1 MNVVITGGAGFLGS
15 RLARELLAAGSL
27 DAAGGGA
34 RPLSRMTL
42 IDQAP
47 VPPGLAADERVTAVQ
62 GDVGDLLDPLGAGP
76 GTLAGA
82 DVIFHLA
89 AAVSGE
95 CEADFDL
102 GIRANLTAGYRLLEA
117 ARALGTC
124 PVLVFASSL
133 AVFGQSPEQPL
144 PDVITD
150 TTLPT
155 PLTSYGTQKFMLEQL
170 VADYTRKGFIR
181 GRSVRLM
188 TVSVRPG
195 RPNRAASGFLSGII
209 REPLAGIRA
218 ACPVAPETEV
228 ALSSPARTVEGLLRA
243 AGAAAAEW
251 GPRTGL
257 NLPSVTTTVG
267 GMVRALGE
275 VAGPDVAGL
284 VDWVPD
290 PQIQAMVA
298 TWPGRIA
305 AARAA
310 GLGLHPDPDF
320 PAIIRAYLSEQNPGP
335 A

>member
-1 MNVVITGGAGFLGS
+1 
-15 RLARELLAAGSL
+15 
-27 DAAGGGA
+27 
-34 RPLSRMTL
+34 
-42 IDQAP
+42 
-47 VPPGLAADERVTAVQ
+47 
-62 GDVGDLLDPLGAGP
+62 
-76 GTLAGA
+76 
-82 DVIFHLA
+82 
-89 AAVSGE
+89 
-95 CEADFDL
+95 
-102 GIRANLTAGYRLLEA
+102 
-117 ARALGTC
+117 
-124 PVLVFASSL
+124 
-133 AVFGQSPEQPL
+133 
-144 PDVITD
+144 
-150 TTLPT
+150 
-155 PLTSYGTQKFMLEQL
+155 MLEQL
-170 VADYTRKGFIR
+170 VDNVTRKGFIR

-195 RPNRAASGFLSGII
+195 RPNKAASGFLSGII

-243 AGAAAAEW
+243 AGASAAEW

-290 PQIQAMVA
+290 PRIQAMVA

-305 AARAA
+305 AVRAA

-320 PAIIRAYLSEQNPGP
+320 PAVIRAYLSEQNPGP

>member
-15 RLARELLAAGSL
+15 RLARELLAAGSF
-27 DAAGGGA
+27 DVAGGGD
-34 RPLSRMTL
+34 RPLSRLTL
-42 IDQAP
+42 IDQVP
-47 VPPGLAADERVTAVQ
+47 VPPDLAADARVTAIQ
-62 GDVGDLLDPLGAGP
+62 GDLGQLLDPLTSGP
-76 GTLAGA
+76 DMLADA
-82 DVIFHLA
+82 DVVFHLA

-133 AVFGQSPEQPL
+133 AVFGRLPGQPL

-170 VADYTRKGFIR
+170 VADYARKGFIR

-243 AGAAAAEW
+243 AGAATAEW

-275 VAGPDVAGL
+275 VAGADVAGL